1 VTATDM
7 SIDLEMIADAA
18 GVVAEAFGLGQ
29 QASPIDD
36 WAIDDGDQ
44 VIGALV
50 AGPDPFHVYLAVNVG
65 IAGRLLSD
73 HDRLVAGLT
82 EAARS
87 LVGATASF
95 TIEEVGPT
103 AARP

>member
-1 VTATDM
+1 MTATDM

-44 VIGALV
+44 VIGR
-50 AGPDPFHVYLAVNVG
+50 AVVDQLNMM
-65 IAGRLLSD
+65 I
-73 HDRLVAGLT
+73 
-82 EAARS
+82 
-87 LVGATASF
+87 
-95 TIEEVGPT
+95 
-103 AARP
+103 